1 MERGVFVQRSVSSE
15 FVVIIGIGGED
26 PAQVRVAQDHDMV
39 QALSPDRADKSFDVS
54 ILPGRSRRG
63 WSVPNAHGSE
73 TSRCG
78 MAVRGVSVPDEVS
91 GCLIPGE
98 GLSDLAGDPF
108 GGRIGSDVDP
118 HEVASLKLDDHQ
130 AIEQLE
136 ANGRHDKH
144 INGGDVRRVIAE
156 KGLPALRR
164 WPSRRFMYLATVDW
178 ATSKP
183 SLSSSPWMRGAPHSG
198 LSRLISPMRARNSAE
213 TFGLPT
219 RLRDRQ
225 RQ

>member
-1 MERGVFVQRSVSSE
+1 
-15 FVVIIGIGGED
+15 
-26 PAQVRVAQDHDMV
+26 
-39 QALSPDRADKSFDVS
+39 
-54 ILPGRSRRG
+54 
-63 WSVPNAHGSE
+63 
-73 TSRCG
+73 
-78 MAVRGVSVPDEVS
+78 
-91 GCLIPGE
+91 
-98 GLSDLAGDPF
+98 
-108 GGRIGSDVDP
+108 
-118 HEVASLKLDDHQ
+118 VASLKLDDHQ

-183 SLSSSPWMRGAPHSG
+183 SLSSSPWMRGAPHGG